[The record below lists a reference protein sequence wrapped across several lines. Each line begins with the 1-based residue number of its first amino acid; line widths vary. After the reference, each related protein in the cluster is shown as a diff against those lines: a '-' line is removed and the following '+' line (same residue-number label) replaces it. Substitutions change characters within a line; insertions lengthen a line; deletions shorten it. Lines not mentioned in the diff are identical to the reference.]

1 MKKKICIL
9 MMIALLIGL
18 AACGGNVVI
27 SDAKPGERTITISES
42 TFFKYLQ
49 ESSGMWEFAQR
60 FFDDTIIYKSQ
71 KTGGWGYERVNRDL
85 PLSDYN
91 WDNLRHAG
99 PITRT
104 EWEYYEGSEL
114 KSIKGIDVSVYQGDI
129 NWEKVA
135 ADGVQFAY
143 IRLGYRGY
151 NEGVFAVDVNFEKNI
166 TGAIDAGIP
175 VGIYFVTRAITVD
188 EAVEEADWVIDKIK
202 DYDTSWPV
210 MLDLESA
217 GALGARDND
226 LTAEERTDIIIAF
239 CERIKEKGY
248 GDVLLYSNIGYFLD
262 YMQLERLTD
271 YDKWFAQYF
280 NRPFFPY
287 AFSIWQYTSSGR
299 VDGIS
304 GNVDLNIAFKDY
316 GAK

>member
-1 MKKKICIL
+1 MGIL
-9 MMIALLIGL
+9 RRLGIKVHKGHR
-18 AACGGNVVI
+18 CFGI
-27 SDAKPGERTITISES
+27 SGR
-42 TFFKYLQ
+42 
-49 ESSGMWEFAQR
+49 
-60 FFDDTIIYKSQ
+60 
-71 KTGGWGYERVNRDL
+71 
-85 PLSDYN
+85 
-91 WDNLRHAG
+91 
-99 PITRT
+99 
-104 EWEYYEGSEL
+104 
-114 KSIKGIDVSVYQGDI
+114 YQ
-129 NWEKVA
+129 
-135 ADGVQFAY
+135 
-143 IRLGYRGY
+143 LGYRGY

-202 DYDTSWPV
+202 GYDTSWPV